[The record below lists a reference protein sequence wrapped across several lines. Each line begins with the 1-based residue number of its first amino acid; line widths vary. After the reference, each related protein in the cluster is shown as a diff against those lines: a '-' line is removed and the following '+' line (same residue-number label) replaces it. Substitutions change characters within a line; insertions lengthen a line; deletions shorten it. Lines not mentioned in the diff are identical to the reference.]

1 MCINTYVSTLPIH
14 TDMYTFVVSQ
24 CVCVCA
30 CLVGSLV
37 SIIFC
42 LLCIVHQPHIE
53 LHTHTNKFIH
63 KIRLTYTRSKNAVGK
78 QTHTHTYRQRHRQR
92 GVLLRKRSAAVSSC
106 TLSLF
111 ALALSFV
118 QFVLRRC
125 AAVHLSLCCY
135 LIDSLL
141 LPLLFLLSLLVQLL
155 LSAFKHIGYT
165 CSLCKAATVTGS
177 TGVGAVVQSYCPA
190 HCAHTYKH
198 THTATL
204 YMGNLCEK
212 RCQNMHWHVCV
223 CVCVGI
229 CMYVCKPVCSN
240 SY

>member
-1 MCINTYVSTLPIH
+1 MCI
-14 TDMYTFVVSQ
+14 
-24 CVCVCA
+24 
-30 CLVGSLV
+30 SLT
-37 SIIFC
+37 S
-42 LLCIVHQPHIE
+42 
-53 LHTHTNKFIH
+53 N
-63 KIRLTYTRSKNAVGK
+63 YTRTPTNSFIKSGSPTRVVKMQSASKL
-78 QTHTHTYRQRHRQR
+78 THMHTSR
-92 GVLLRKRSAAVSSC
+92 GTGREVCCCASALL
-106 TLSLF
+106 LF
-111 ALALSFV
+111 RAALSHFLLSHSLS
-118 QFVLRRC
+118 FSSSC

-190 HCAHTYKH
+190 HCAHTH

-223 CVCVGI
+223 CGD
-229 CMYVCKPVCSN
+229 MYVCM
-240 SY
+240 

>member
-1 MCINTYVSTLPIH
+1 MYLHCQYIQTCILSSSVR
-14 TDMYTFVVSQ
+14 
-24 CVCVCA
+24 VCVYA

-78 QTHTHTYRQRHRQR
+78 QTHTHAYQQRHRQR
-92 GVLLRKRSAAVSSC
+92 GVLLRKRSAAVLSC
-106 TLSLF
+106 ALSLY
-111 ALALSFV
+111 ALVLSFV

-190 HCAHTYKH
+190 HCAL

-223 CVCVGI
+223 CVCGDI
-229 CMYVCKPVCSN
+229 YVCKPVCSN

>member
-1 MCINTYVSTLPIH
+1 MYLHCQYIQTCILSSSVR
-14 TDMYTFVVSQ
+14 
-24 CVCVCA
+24 VCVYA

-78 QTHTHTYRQRHRQR
+78 QTHTHAYQQRHRQR
-92 GVLLRKRSAAVSSC
+92 GVLLRKRSAAVLNC
-106 TLSLF
+106 ALSLF
-111 ALALSFV
+111 ALVLSFV

-190 HCAHTYKH
+190 HCAHT
-198 THTATL
+198 
-204 YMGNLCEK
+204 
-212 RCQNMHWHVCV
+212 
-223 CVCVGI
+223 
-229 CMYVCKPVCSN
+229 
-240 SY
+240 